1 MRIGISA
8 AGKDLDALLDLRFG
22 RCPYFLM
29 VDTET
34 KEFEVVDNPGSS
46 AGGGAGIK
54 AAQAFLQLEA
64 KELVTGQAGPNAF
77 EVLVEGEVKI
87 YQAPQVKISEVIEL
101 YKSGDLKELTTPGG
115 PNRGSGS
122 R

>member
-8 AGKDLDALLDLRFG
+8 ASKDLDALLDPRFG
-22 RCPYFLM
+22 RCPYFLI

-34 KEFEVVDNPGSS
+34 KVLEVVDNPGNM
-46 AGGGAGIK
+46 AGGGAGIR
-54 AAQAFLQLEA
+54 AAQAFLQLGT

-77 EVLVEGEVKI
+77 EVLVEGGVKI

-101 YKSGDLKELTTPGG
+101 YKNGDLKQITTPGG
-115 PNRGSGS
+115 RGRGS

>member
-8 AGKDLDALLDLRFG
+8 AGKDLDALLDPRFG
-22 RCPYFLM
+22 RCPYFLI

-34 KEFEVVDNPGSS
+34 KEFEAVDNPGST

-54 AAQAFLQLEA
+54 AAQAFLRLEA

-77 EVLVEGEVKI
+77 EVLVEGGVKI
-87 YQAPQVKISEVIEL
+87 YQAPQLKISEVIEL
-101 YKSGDLKELTTPGG
+101 YKNGDLKETTPAG
-115 PNRGSGS
+115 RGRGA